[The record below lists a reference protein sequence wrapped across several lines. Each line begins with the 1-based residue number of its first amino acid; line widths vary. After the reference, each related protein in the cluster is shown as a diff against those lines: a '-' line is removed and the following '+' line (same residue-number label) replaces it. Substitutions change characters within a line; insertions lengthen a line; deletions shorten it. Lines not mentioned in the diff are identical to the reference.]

1 MVIHSVDSVK
11 HRRPHAA
18 VLRKQFCKLL
28 LLILIETVLRS
39 HLIRRLVAD
48 SNIERRNRLLHFF
61 LKNITIAVI
70 RLHNDRLGPCFRPM
84 GDLIHLPKQVLQ
96 KLFLFRS
103 DRCYLLGIIRIRG
116 RLDGI
121 DRQHFRP
128 HGTGT
133 GHFKR
138 IVFNGILDGI
148 QLVLVIHVDFL
159 NDLPHRLF

>member
-1 MVIHSVDSVK
+1 
-11 HRRPHAA
+11 
-18 VLRKQFCKLL
+18 
-28 LLILIETVLRS
+28 
-39 HLIRRLVAD
+39 
-48 SNIERRNRLLHFF
+48 
-61 LKNITIAVI
+61 
-70 RLHNDRLGPCFRPM
+70 M

-103 DRCYLLGIIRIRG
+103 DRCYLLGIIRIGG

-121 DRQHFRP
+121 DRQHLWP
-128 HGTGT
+128 HGPRT

-138 IVFNGILDGI
+138 IVFNGILNGI

>member
-1 MVIHSVDSVK
+1 M
-11 HRRPHAA
+11 
-18 VLRKQFCKLL
+18 
-28 LLILIETVLRS
+28 
-39 HLIRRLVAD
+39 AD
-48 SNIERRNRLLHFF
+48 SNIERRNRLLRFF
-61 LKNITIAVI
+61 LKDIAVSVI
-70 RLHNDRLGPCFRPM
+70 RLHNDRLGLCFRPV
-84 GDLIHLPKQVLQ
+84 GDFVHLPEQVLQ

-103 DRCYLLGIIRIRG
+103 DRCHLLRVIRIGG
-116 RLDGI
+116 RFDGI
-121 DRQHFRP
+121 DRQHLRP

>member
-1 MVIHSVDSVK
+1 M
-11 HRRPHAA
+11 
-18 VLRKQFCKLL
+18 
-28 LLILIETVLRS
+28 
-39 HLIRRLVAD
+39 AD
-48 SNIERRNRLLHFF
+48 GDIERCNRLLNLF
-61 LKNITIAVI
+61 LKNIAVVVV
-70 RLHNDRLGPCFRPM
+70 RLYNNRLGLCFRPVRNFV
-84 GDLIHLPKQVLQ
+84 HLPEQFLQ

-103 DRCYLLGIIRIRG
+103 DGCNLLGIIRIGG

-121 DRQHFRP
+121 DRQHLWP
-128 HGTGT
+128 HGPRT

>member
-1 MVIHSVDSVK
+1 MVIHSIDSVK

-28 LLILIETVLRS
+28 LLILIEAVLRS

-48 SNIERRNRLLHFF
+48 SNIERRNRLLYLF
-61 LKNITIAVI
+61 LKNIAVAVV
-70 RLHNDRLGPCFRPM
+70 RLHNNRLGPRFRPV
-84 GDLIHLPKQVLQ
+84 GDLVHLPKQVFQ
-96 KLFLFRS
+96 KLFFFRS
-103 DRCYLLGIIRIRG
+103 DRCHLLGIIRIRG

-121 DRQHFRP
+121 DRQHLRP

-138 IVFNGILDGI
+138 IVCNGILDGI
-148 QLVLVIHVDFL
+148 QLVLVIQVNFL

>member
-1 MVIHSVDSVK
+1 MVIHSIDSVK

-70 RLHNDRLGPCFRPM
+70 CLHNDRLGLCFRPV
-84 GDLIHLPKQVLQ
+84 GDFVHLLQ

-103 DRCYLLGIIRIRG
+103 DRCHLLRIIRIGG
-116 RLDGI
+116 RIDGI
-121 DRQHFRP
+121 DRQHLWP
-128 HGTGT
+128 HGPRT

-138 IVFNGILDGI
+138 IVFNRSLDGI
-148 QLVLVIHVDFL
+148 QLVLVIQVDFL